1 MDLKSQKNLKINFFN
16 LTKKIVKMKK
26 SNKKIQIII
35 MVRVWIYINQLKQHK
50 KLIMTRYLM
59 FQNYRLTLIIKLIN

>member
-1 MDLKSQKNLKINFFN
+1 VDLKSQKNLKINFFN